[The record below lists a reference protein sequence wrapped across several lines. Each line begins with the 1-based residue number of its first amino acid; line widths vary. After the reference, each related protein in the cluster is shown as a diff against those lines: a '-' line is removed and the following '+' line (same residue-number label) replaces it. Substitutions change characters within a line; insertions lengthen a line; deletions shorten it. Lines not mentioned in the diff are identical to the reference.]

1 LHSEETAYNRAY
13 DQRQYRQM
21 LFTIDAYKSGRMS
34 IGTLIGNLE
43 ALLICLINV
52 SDEWAAR
59 FEDSWLDIEI
69 VYALALDTQLKQL
82 SEEQMTAV
90 TETLATIE
98 SLVQSVIE
106 EQPEKTT
113 QISDH
118 ADRRAGC

>member
-1 LHSEETAYNRAY
+1 
-13 DQRQYRQM
+13 M

-43 ALLICLINV
+43 ALLTCLTNV

-59 FEDSWLDIEI
+59 FQDSWLDIEI
-69 VYALALDTQLKQL
+69 VYALALDKQLNQL
-82 SEEQMTAV
+82 SEEQVNAV

-106 EQPEKTT
+106 EQHEKTT

-118 ADRRAGC
+118 ADRLAGC